1 MALGND
7 LYALA
12 QQRRATEVAAITK
25 AQGKV
30 ALANTPGATNA
41 VRVAYLTG
49 ARGDLAEAVDA
60 VQAIAGLTDVA
71 KADTVGDP
79 AALDAALAILY
90 ASSLN
95 TPESANARA
104 AQYEAQRDSLR
115 KQANALR
122 PKLYFP
128 PGTIG
133 GDTGD
138 DDGEGGDGAAPSLT
152 WQGLLEVGLIGAV
165 GLAIGWAI
173 FGRRR

>member
-7 LYALA
+7 LVAIA

-133 GDTGD
+133 DTGD
-138 DDGEGGDGAAPSLT
+138 EGDDGAASPPLT